1 MAQISDKR
9 ASILLAG
16 IILISAL
23 LPRLCAIDRYITPDE
38 LTWVYRSVRFRE
50 ALVNGR
56 WGETLITGHP
66 GVTTTW
72 LGALGISAQLAIRPP
87 DREVYQWLTHLT
99 WMSPDLIPALPRL
112 ASFLTAGRLIMALT
126 TSLGIVAIYALA
138 RRLFGR
144 RVAILA
150 AFMLALDPFTA
161 GLSGLL
167 HLDGLAATLTPS
179 WPERALT
186 WSSSGK
192 RGSSCRPA

>member
-66 GVTTTW
+66 
-72 LGALGISAQLAIRPP
+72 
-87 DREVYQWLTHLT
+87 
-99 WMSPDLIPALPRL
+99 
-112 ASFLTAGRLIMALT
+112 AGRLIMALT